1 MNIHISLGIDEAC
14 DEAPKLWSIQSKS
27 IHQFGAIRIT
37 PSNDPSKNDWKIA
50 LSTI

>member
-27 IHQFGAIRIT
+27 IQFGAIRIT
-37 PSNDPSKNDWKIA
+37 PSNDPSKNDGKIA